1 MVAPRQ
7 SRRARP
13 TTAPAA
19 SVLRQACEGRSI
31 TICPTMNA
39 ADRFDPTA
47 LRCAGSGLFIASSI
61 TTTTKKG

>member
-1 MVAPRQ
+1 RQ

-13 TTAPAA
+13 TTAQPAG
-19 SVLRQACEGRSI
+19 VQRQAGVGRSI